1 MLIFTETPQK
11 FSKILR
17 KSEKIRKFSRK
28 ICEKSANFEIG
39 AVHSWYRHPCLA
51 ELRAASTRHSSVGR
65 TASPCN
71 ISLIVL
77 VACLFAGAVLFAR
90 ALLRRGLF
98 VCIFRVVFHCGFYTW
113 DSKGA
118 KECKSC
124 RSRKMLQNASLLAI
138 VAPYSRERAV

>member
-1 MLIFTETPQK
+1 MKRRGREGYGGWGDRREGGREGRVGTE
-11 FSKILR
+11 R
-17 KSEKIRKFSRK
+17 GREGEGEGERER
-28 ICEKSANFEIG
+28 E
-39 AVHSWYRHPCLA
+39 RD
-51 ELRAASTRHSSVGR
+51 SSIGR
-65 TASPCN
+65 TATPCN

-98 VCIFRVVFHCGFYTW
+98 VGIFRVVFRCGFYTW

-124 RSRKMLQNASLLAI
+124 RSRKMQKNASLLAI
-138 VAPYSRERAV
+138 VAVDTAENEPSEVGDAAGYAGSKSKT